1 MSKYIAIV
9 SVALSCSQMPSGVLG
24 LNPTTSPAGKRDS
37 TIIIIHQCRMDK
49 GERSDFLW
57 NLPQRVFGG
66 SYVQVGSAGDTSF
79 LDTGID
85 REHRILL

>member
-1 MSKYIAIV
+1 
-9 SVALSCSQMPSGVLG
+9 
-24 LNPTTSPAGKRDS
+24 
-37 TIIIIHQCRMDK
+37 MDK

-79 LDTGID
+79 LDTGLTANIEYYYKIMAND
-85 REHRILL
+85 SVHKIESQFSAEVSAITMTVQPPALISPANGQPDNL